1 MRTWLWG
8 ILVRRRGDQCSMHL
22 TSDPHRLRTSL
33 ACYYYGRK
41 TGVRGMTDTDP
52 HRLAILA

>member
-1 MRTWLWG
+1 
-8 ILVRRRGDQCSMHL
+8 MHL